1 MKKNL
6 LMTLALSCC
15 LLVQAQ
21 TQQGEKPMWGKQDV
35 YLARQTEK
43 TFQLV
48 NDILQQKKNRPS
60 SKAPSLERK
69 AALYLMDAVL
79 HDTRMDGSP
88 VLSQFIEGRYE
99 TILQDMKQP
108 LKKGIKIY
116 KLYNDGFIVKSKS
129 VTVAW
134 DIVRGP
140 KMKET
145 PRLISDATIQK
156 LVDQCDILFLSH
168 NHGDHVD
175 KGVLDMFIAADK
187 PIVAPTDVLKN
198 NGKIIHTRSEKIVE
212 KSFTAANG
220 VELHTTILPG
230 HQDQMMNNIYVVT
243 TPEGYT
249 FTQTGDQWN
258 KEDLLWL
265 SDVHKHIKP
274 VDVLIIN
281 CWANDLPATVEGFN
295 PKLVLSGHENEL
307 GHTIDHREAYWLSY
321 DKLETVDRAQCL
333 MTWAE
338 CFWYK

>member
-6 LMTLALSCC
+6 LLTFALSCC
-15 LLVQAQ
+15 MFVQAQ
-21 TQQGEKPMWGKQDV
+21 AQQAEKTMWGKQDL

-43 TFQLV
+43 TFSLI
-48 NDILQQKKNRPS
+48 NDILQEKKNLPS
-60 SKAPSLERK
+60 KKAPSLERK

-88 VLSQFIEGRYE
+88 VITQFIEGRYE
-99 TILQDMKQP
+99 AILEDMKKP
-108 LKKGIKIY
+108 LKKGLKIY
-116 KLYNDGFIVKSKS
+116 KLYNDGFVVKSKS

-140 KMKET
+140 KMIET
-145 PRLISDATIQK
+145 PKLISNEVIQK
-156 LVDQCDILFLSH
+156 IVGQCDIMFLSH

-175 KGVLDMFIAADK
+175 KDVVNMFIEAGK
-187 PIVAPTDVLKN
+187 PVVAPTDVLKKN
-198 NGKIIHTRSEKIVE
+198 EKVIHTRSEEIVE

-220 VELHTTILPG
+220 VKLHTTILPG
-230 HQDQMMNNIYVVT
+230 HQDKMMNNIYVVT

-258 KEDLLWL
+258 KEDLSWVL
-265 SDVHKHIKP
+265 DVHKHIKP
-274 VDVLIIN
+274 LDVLMIN
-281 CWANDLPATVEGFN
+281 CWANNLPETVKGFD
-295 PKLVLSGHENEL
+295 PKLVLFGHENEL

-321 DKLETVDRAQCL
+321 DKLEAVDRAKCL

-338 CFWYK
+338 CYWYK